1 MCGLK
6 PPRHISTLPTA
17 PRVGIADN
25 QIATGLVPK
34 LPSNQRLWSER
45 ATLIG
50 LSDQE
55 TDYEQQRSD
64 PIEQS
69 TAP

>member
-1 MCGLK
+1 MNKCTAVNDSFG
-6 PPRHISTLPTA
+6 STT
-17 PRVGIADN
+17 PRVSIAAN
-25 QIATGLVPK
+25 EIATGLVRK

-50 LSDQE
+50 LCNQE
-55 TDYEQQRSD
+55 TDHERQRSD